1 MRKKIWFEWTLTAH
15 INFGIVVQFFL
26 RGTHRVVSQIFLQ
39 QHLKYRRKDLRS
51 CYKDTA
57 RTRFWPYLS
66 SIFL

>member
-1 MRKKIWFEWTLTAH
+1 MHKKILFEWTQTAR
-15 INFGIVVQFFL
+15 INFGIAVQFFL
-26 RGTHRVVSQIFLQ
+26 RGTHTKVSQIFLQ